1 MPFDVIL
8 PYLILVENDLF
19 HFGGPMATLPL
30 PITDAASLGT
40 VLRRTRKALGITQE
54 TLSLQTGISRPTIRS
69 IEQGKETAHLGL
81 VLQIC
86 RDLGVTLE
94 VKPPEGVEQR

>member
-1 MPFDVIL
+1 MTTV
-8 PYLILVENDLF
+8 
-19 HFGGPMATLPL
+19 
-30 PITDAASLGT
+30 PITDATSLGT
-40 VLRRTRKALGITQE
+40 VLRQTRKALGITQE

-69 IEQGKETAHLGL
+69 IEQGKETSQLGL

-94 VKPPEGVEQR
+94 ATQPDGLNRG

>member
-1 MPFDVIL
+1 MSTYTI
-8 PYLILVENDLF
+8 I
-19 HFGGPMATLPL
+19 
-30 PITDAASLGT
+30 DAASLGA
-40 VLRRTRKALGITQE
+40 VLRRTRKSLGLTQE

-94 VKPPEGVEQR
+94 ATPPEGLNDK

>member
-1 MPFDVIL
+1 LPFDVIL

-94 VKPPEGVEQR
+94 VTPPEGVEQR

>member
-1 MPFDVIL
+1 
-8 PYLILVENDLF
+8 
-19 HFGGPMATLPL
+19 MATLPF
-30 PITDAASLGT
+30 PITDAASLGA
-40 VLRRTRKALGITQE
+40 VLRQTRKALGLTQE

-81 VLQIC
+81 VLQMC

-94 VKPPEGVEQR
+94 ATPPESVEPK